1 MPEPPPVITTQAIGR
16 CNDSAEHQEPNLEAR
31 LQTTRDAFDLAKAP
45 ACYVTRLL
53 IGLLSSSARMQYE
66 SDATVAAEARGSKKA
81 CLLSRWQHIREPSK
95 AKD

>member
-1 MPEPPPVITTQAIGR
+1 MITTQAIGR

-45 ACYVTRLL
+45 ACYVTTLL
-53 IGLLSSSARMQYE
+53 IGLLSSSARMQY
-66 SDATVAAEARGSKKA
+66 DATVAAEARGSKKA
-81 CLLSRWQHIREPSK
+81 CLLSKWQHIREHSK